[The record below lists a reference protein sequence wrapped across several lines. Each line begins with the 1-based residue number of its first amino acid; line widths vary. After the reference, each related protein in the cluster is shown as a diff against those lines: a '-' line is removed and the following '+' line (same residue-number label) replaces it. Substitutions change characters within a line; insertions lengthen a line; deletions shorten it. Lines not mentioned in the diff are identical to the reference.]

1 MAKRRSGG
9 LRGRLDRLEGNAHAT
24 MGQAQGTIAAIREAA
39 VGLLE
44 DLQDGVTIE
53 IRRTGSIMDFFQGK
67 TDVLP
72 LSLRII
78 PQETEGPEDA
88 DGR

>member
-1 MAKRRSGG
+1 MARRRGG
-9 LRGRLDRLEGNAHAT
+9 GIRGRLDRLEGNAHAT
-24 MGQAQGTIAAIREAA
+24 MGQAQFTLVAIREAA

-53 IRRTGSIMDFFQGK
+53 IRKTGNLMDFFSGK

-72 LSLRII
+72 LAIRIV
-78 PQETEGPEDA
+78 PEEETDPS
-88 DGR
+88 